1 MIPLANHLWQ
11 STLFAAVAWLLAFA
25 FKNQR
30 AQWRYALWLA
40 ASLKFLIPFALL
52 AEAGTWIPRNPA
64 PVASPPVAVVYAL
77 NQPFSA
83 PSPHPAPAPAA
94 PTSDY
99 LLPLILLFWAS
110 GTVAVAASA
119 ILRWRRLARLARHAT
134 PIAHSGIR
142 VLSCPSRIEPG
153 IFGILRPVLLL
164 PAGIADRLTPVELES
179 VIEHER
185 CHIRRRDNLF
195 AAIHMS
201 VEAIF
206 WFHPLVWWI
215 GKQMILERER
225 ACDQEVLRRG
235 ADAESYAEGIL
246 KVCRLYLESPVAC
259 AAGVTGADLKNRI
272 QQIMTARMPPPL
284 DFGRKLLLTAAGLLA
299 IATPVTIG
307 MLNAPRLRAQ
317 PAEKLAFE
325 VASVKENKSGDRQIQ
340 MQFLPGG
347 KFVARNMPLWVILTT
362 AFNLPFNTERITGQP
377 EWVMGTRYDIEAG
390 APAGV
395 IPPGASLP
403 LRTAKTLP
411 MLETLLEDRF
421 KLRIRRQITQG
432 EVYIIA
438 VAKGGPKLQKS
449 ARDEK
454 ECIDAT
460 SDFGNSAACHSFGGG
475 QGRGIHGEAAS
486 LSDLA
491 AFVSNFADRPVI
503 DKSGLSG
510 LYKFDT
516 EGWAPMRPKPPRPP
530 DQEPSEEDKRF
541 GDPSTPTL
549 FTVFD
554 RLGLK
559 LESSKAPIET
569 FVVERIERPGGN

>member
-1 MIPLANHLWQ
+1 
-11 STLFAAVAWLLAFA
+11 
-25 FKNQR
+25 
-30 AQWRYALWLA
+30 
-40 ASLKFLIPFALL
+40 
-52 AEAGTWIPRNPA
+52 
-64 PVASPPVAVVYAL
+64 
-77 NQPFSA
+77 
-83 PSPHPAPAPAA
+83 
-94 PTSDY
+94 
-99 LLPLILLFWAS
+99 
-110 GTVAVAASA
+110 
-119 ILRWRRLARLARHAT
+119 
-134 PIAHSGIR
+134 
-142 VLSCPSRIEPG
+142 
-153 IFGILRPVLLL
+153 
-164 PAGIADRLTPVELES
+164 
-179 VIEHER
+179 
-185 CHIRRRDNLF
+185 
-195 AAIHMS
+195 MS

-206 WFHPLVWWI
+206 WFHPLVWWT

-225 ACDQEVLRRG
+225 ACDEEVLRCG

-246 KVCRLYLESPVAC
+246 KVCRFYLESPVAC

-272 QQIMTARMPPPL
+272 QQIMTNRMPPRI
-284 DFGRKLLLTAAGLLA
+284 DFGRKLLLTAAGLAA
-299 IATPVTIG
+299 IASPVTIG

-317 PAEKLAFE
+317 PADKLAFE

-362 AFNLPFNTERITGQP
+362 ALNLPFNTERITGQP

-390 APAGV
+390 APAGL

-421 KLRIRRQITQG
+421 KLKIRRQISEG
-432 EVYIIA
+432 AVYFIA
-438 VAKGGPKLQKS
+438 VAKGGLKLQKS

-454 ECIDAT
+454 ACIDAT

-503 DKSGLSG
+503 DKTGLAG
-510 LYKFDT
+510 LYKFET
-516 EGWAPMRPKPPRPP
+516 EGWAPMHPHPPRPP
-530 DQEPSEEDKRF
+530 DQEPSEEEKRF

-549 FTVFD
+549 FTIFD

-559 LESSKAPIET
+559 LESSKAPVET
-569 FVVERIERPGGN
+569 FVVENIERPTGNW